1 MMRLVL
7 IMRYVGLML
16 VVNAAFM
23 LVCLAMAVHNH
34 DGGEIPLLTGALI
47 TGLVGIFPVVFVPS
61 DTRISN
67 HEGYAIVVFSWL
79 AVCFFGMIPY
89 ILWGGEFDF
98 SAAWFEAVSGYTT
111 TGATILDNVEALPK
125 SLLLWRAFTH
135 WIGGLGVVVFVL
147 VIIPSL
153 GRAQMTLTRFEVSAI
168 ARQDF
173 HYRTRVLLR
182 VMALTYLGISG
193 LIIGLL
199 WLVGLP
205 TFDSVAV
212 GFSTVA
218 TGGFA
223 VTNLSIASYNN
234 RWAELVIIGGM
245 TLASIHFGLIYSLI
259 SGHAKSFFRSPIVRF
274 FLLFS
279 LGATLLIAID
289 LSSHYASWLHGLRH
303 AAFQVMSVLST
314 TGFATTETTDW
325 PTLALLVIFVICI
338 VGGCS
343 GSTAGGI
350 KMDRLVIALAA
361 VRATILRQ
369 QHPKAVIPVQIGR
382 IRIEPA
388 TINAA
393 LIYIFLYITVVLGSA
408 IVLAFE
414 GNGLRTSVIA
424 SASCMSS
431 VGAAFGALGSF
442 QSYSEMSV
450 LARLVLSLVMLL
462 GRLEIFGLLLIFF
475 KSSWQK

>member
-1 MMRLVL
+1 
-7 IMRYVGLML
+7 
-16 VVNAAFM
+16 
-23 LVCLAMAVHNH
+23 
-34 DGGEIPLLTGALI
+34 
-47 TGLVGIFPVVFVPS
+47 
-61 DTRISN
+61 
-67 HEGYAIVVFSWL
+67 
-79 AVCFFGMIPY
+79 
-89 ILWGGEFDF
+89 
-98 SAAWFEAVSGYTT
+98 
-111 TGATILDNVEALPK
+111 
-125 SLLLWRAFTH
+125 
-135 WIGGLGVVVFVL
+135 
-147 VIIPSL
+147 
-153 GRAQMTLTRFEVSAI
+153 
-168 ARQDF
+168 
-173 HYRTRVLLR
+173 
-182 VMALTYLGISG
+182 
-193 LIIGLL
+193 
-199 WLVGLP
+199 
-205 TFDSVAV
+205 
-212 GFSTVA
+212 
-218 TGGFA
+218 
-223 VTNLSIASYNN
+223 
-234 RWAELVIIGGM
+234 
-245 TLASIHFGLIYSLI
+245 
-259 SGHAKSFFRSPIVRF
+259 
-274 FLLFS
+274 
-279 LGATLLIAID
+279 
-289 LSSHYASWLHGLRH
+289 
-303 AAFQVMSVLST
+303 MSVLST
-314 TGFATTETTDW
+314 TGFASTETTDW

-393 LIYIFLYITVVLGSA
+393 LIYIFLYITVVLASA